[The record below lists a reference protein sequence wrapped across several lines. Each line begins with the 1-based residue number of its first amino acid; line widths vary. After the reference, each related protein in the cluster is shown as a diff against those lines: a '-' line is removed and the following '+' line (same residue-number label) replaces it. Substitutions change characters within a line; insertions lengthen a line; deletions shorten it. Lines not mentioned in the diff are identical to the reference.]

1 MFFEKLQTEIIK
13 GAVKRD
19 CLEGKMLKFSYDFYE
34 NSIVIITSDSAYF
47 IPKDNFYLNIDTVF
61 KGNKP
66 VSIKNLIQK
75 SKSVTKNYEMTNNI
89 KIMGKITLNVLK
101 YGNEEVYL
109 NSKIV
114 DMFKQKYTTLIFK
127 GTDYKSPVYVYY
139 ENSETLLG
147 IIVPVL
153 VQE

>member
-1 MFFEKLQTEIIK
+1 MFFEKLQTEILK

-19 CLEGKMLKFSYDFYE
+19 CLEGKILKFRYDFYE
-34 NSIVIITSDSAYF
+34 NSVVIITSDAAYF

-61 KGNKP
+61 KGDKP
-66 VSIKNLIQK
+66 VDIKNLIQN

-89 KIMGKITLNVLK
+89 KIMDKIRLNVIK

-114 DMFKQKYTTLIFK
+114 DMFK
-127 GTDYKSPVYVYY
+127 
-139 ENSETLLG
+139 
-147 IIVPVL
+147 
-153 VQE
+153 